1 MTILILVLV
10 FTHSPRDGSPVHI
23 VSPEQFT
30 AAEHKHEQ
38 ERNIAKQEKEKAP
51 PKDTEALRVSMD
63 QLREVLSLLVC
74 YILGKDEAQIAVS
87 LAFLTYIPFL
97 LLMYE
102 TRNSQHANSKTR
114 NSQCSLSL
122 SL

>member
-63 QLREVLSLLVC
+63 QLREVLSLLFC
-74 YILGKDEAQIAVS
+74 YILEKDEAQISVS
-87 LAFLTYIPFL
+87 LTFLTYIPFL
-97 LLMYE
+97 LSLLA
-102 TRNSQHANSKTR
+102 TGNSKYS
-114 NSQCSLSL
+114 N
-122 SL
+122 

>member
-1 MTILILVLV
+1 MRPIVISVDIV

-63 QLREVLSLLVC
+63 QLREVLSLLV
-74 YILGKDEAQIAVS
+74 YFS
-87 LAFLTYIPFL
+87 FP
-97 LLMYE
+97 
-102 TRNSQHANSKTR
+102 
-114 NSQCSLSL
+114 
-122 SL
+122 